1 MTEPTETER
10 PSPEERLRTAVQALA
25 TRRTR
30 PCVALLGATFDR
42 DLVRP
47 LRASL
52 ERMGGEAIDVVL
64 CSHGGD
70 LDAAYLAAREL
81 RRRSASVTVYVP
93 LCAKSAATLL
103 CLAANEL
110 VLGDLGELGP
120 LDPQRDERRAEDV
133 PSRTSALLSM
143 RGLLELNECALQ
155 LFGEATER
163 LVTER
168 ELRPYDAAERAA
180 RFVGRTLAP
189 LYGRL
194 DLVRLAEH
202 AGGVQHAREVAER
215 VLRRFRFGL
224 PGDLAERVAGKL
236 VTGYAS
242 HGFVIDREELAEIGF
257 PCRAPD
263 GREAPLVD
271 EMADALIECGEQV
284 TVCGLFEPEPA
295 GAADEPGAAS
305 ATRGDAEQGPHA
317 VAEGAAAM
325 SCAA

>member
-1 MTEPTETER
+1 MTEPTDTGR

-25 TRRTR
+25 TLRGR
-30 PCVALLGATFDR
+30 PCVALLGATLDR

-47 LRASL
+47 LRGSL
-52 ERMGGEAIDVVL
+52 EEVAGEAIDLVL

-70 LDAAYLAAREL
+70 IDAAYLAAREL
-81 RRRSASVTVYVP
+81 RRRFAAVTAYVP
-93 LCAKSAATLL
+93 LCAKSAATLV
-103 CLAANEL
+103 CLAASEL
-110 VLGDLGELGP
+110 VVGDLGELGP

-143 RGLLELNECALQ
+143 RALLELNECALQ

-163 LVTER
+163 LVAER
-168 ELRPYDAAERAA
+168 GLRPYDAAERAA

-189 LYGRL
+189 LHGRL

-202 AGGVQHAREVAER
+202 AGGVQHASEVAGR
-215 VLRRFRFGL
+215 VLRRFRPDL

-242 HGFVIDREELAEIGF
+242 HGFVIDREELAEIGL

-263 GREAPLVD
+263 AREAPLLD
-271 EMADALIECGEQV
+271 AMADALIECGEQV
-284 TVCGLFEPEPA
+284 LVCGAFEPEQA
-295 GAADEPGAAS
+295 GP
-305 ATRGDAEQGPHA
+305 
-317 VAEGAAAM
+317 AAAP
-325 SCAA
+325 CAA